1 MPIKT
6 RDGWKT
12 KGQINAQEAAWK
24 KARKAMVE
32 RLGVETPGDSTKI
45 KARAKEVFQ
54 EIDTD
59 NNGQIDQAEL
69 TVAMSSMGVKLKNS
83 EVVNMMKEA
92 DADGDLLIDLDE
104 FIDLCCNEVAR
115 YHAVMNPYSSFCSLQ

>member
-6 RDGWKT
+6 REGWKT

-32 RLGVETPGDSTKI
+32 KLGVDTPGDTTKI
-45 KARAKEVFQ
+45 KARAKEVFL

-69 TVAMSSMGVKLKNS
+69 TVAMSSMGVKLKSS

-115 YHAVMNPYSSFCSLQ
+115 YYAVMNSSFCSLQ